1 LRSTD
6 VPAGPERATDAQEA
20 SVFQHRVRPESFP
33 ACGIVGREGARIYA
47 VALPDERPEE
57 REERR
62 ERDVRAAGAVTVS
75 AAAGWTSARHLQ
87 HDSASAWLIAPQVG
101 QMTSRMLML

>member
-1 LRSTD
+1 
-6 VPAGPERATDAQEA
+6 
-20 SVFQHRVRPESFP
+20 VFQHRVRPESFP
-33 ACGIVGREGARIYA
+33 AAGSRVGRVDRTYA

-57 REERR
+57 REERD
-62 ERDVRAAGAVTVS
+62 ERGVRAAGAVTVS
-75 AAAGWTSARHLQ
+75 AATGWTWARHLQ